1 MESPFIPSFCP
12 LPISLLFSITVKF
25 SLVSHLTC
33 LRLHY
38 LPLCSVW
45 NNGPSISLA
54 LSCNYAFV
62 FTLLLLSLPIYS
74 LHCLYAPHIVATLP
88 SLVNSLFSFSLSI
101 SILTLFSSFKSGW
114 AKFGNGP
121 SDQASPVENH
131 FGRGERKMCCCTH
144 LSQVRNAQTSTNTH
158 TYTQAQTYITIHAC
172 NLLYLV
178 MGLFM

>member
-1 MESPFIPSFCP
+1 M
-12 LPISLLFSITVKF
+12 KF